1 MKSMEQYYRWLSRLY
16 FERFGK
22 LHMPLVD
29 TAFRYNLRDHK
40 GMYITSILISRG
52 S

>member
-22 LHMPLVD
+22 LHLPLVD
-29 TAFRYNLRDHK
+29 TIFRYNLRDRK
-40 GMYITSILISRG
+40 GMYITSMLISR
-52 S
+52 